1 MTTQENKSFSSL
13 LTNMHVFLQARKHD
27 LHRIRGKYGQNQAR
41 LGALWTWNFY
51 CQQNDFM
58 ENHSFGRREESPE
71 MIFLSWVIS

>member
-1 MTTQENKSFSSL
+1 MSTQGNKSFISL

-41 LGALWTWNFY
+41 LGALRTWNFY

-58 ENHSFGRREESPE
+58 ENHSFDPRGKSSE
-71 MIFLSWVIS
+71 MRLL

>member
-1 MTTQENKSFSSL
+1 MSTQGNKSFISL

-51 CQQNDFM
+51 YQQKDFM
-58 ENHSFGRREESPE
+58 ENHSFDRRGKSSE
-71 MIFLSWVIS
+71 MKML